1 MHINSNHSN
10 IAFGREIDF
19 CRDWLNLK
27 SIRACWY
34 SRPVIIE
41 RILQRLVEV
50 AQTPYARA
58 VKNLQDSSV
67 SAMPPSG
74 SILKTKYAH
83 IKMGAGDIVVTKKQL
98 INSCFEYFLH
108 WIFCLS
114 AIIFVKN
121 DRKCMLHSVLIYGIG
136 GENVFK
142 DGSDEGL
149 IEYFRLGPIR
159 ALRGDGPFFIE
170 YSRCARSLI
179 NECFTYS
186 KRPHVTLLRTA
197 KFGIFGRIRLLALHC
212 SSIFSF
218 GFCMLKNPVYSL
230 ISRDFAYAAIFSEM
244 DRRGF
249 IDSVIF
255 TTTNVLSQPLWTRAF
270 INAKVHMIWYSQSQ
284 QIISYQPDFLVSD
297 MPGLRW
303 IRVDVHWVWTNT
315 YAKYLRSLISRG
327 IVEAVGPVVWS
338 VPEISNPANQEIQVI
353 VFDVPPFS
361 DQVALEC
368 GEISN
373 YFNPKNLTLFIEDL
387 LKLKKRLESI
397 FVLPVVLVVKM
408 KRNYN
413 PAYDLK
419 YYKYL
424 EMLGALGQ
432 IRLVSCTSNIYSLIS
447 TGRLVIAYPFTS
459 PAYIAD
465 SLGVPSIYYDPT
477 DAIFRNDF
485 PDDASM
491 IEFAA
496 GSEQLFDKALSA
508 LNRYKFER
516 M

>member
-1 MHINSNHSN
+1 MQINSNHSN

-19 CRDWLNLK
+19 CRSWLNSK
-27 SIRACWY
+27 NIQACWY

-41 RILQRLVEV
+41 RILQRISEV
-50 AQTPYARA
+50 AHTPYARA
-58 VKNLQDSSV
+58 FKNLQDSKV
-67 SAMPPSG
+67 STISSPG
-74 SILKTKYAH
+74 STLKTKHFH
-83 IKMGAGDIVVTKKQL
+83 IKMGVGDIVVSKKQL

-121 DRKCMLHSVLIYGIG
+121 DRKCMLHSILIYGIG
-136 GENVFK
+136 VENVFR

-149 IEYFRLGPIR
+149 IEYFRLGPIE
-159 ALRGDGPFFIE
+159 ALKGDGPFFIE
-170 YSRCARSLI
+170 YSRCEGSLV

-197 KFGIFGRIRLLALHC
+197 KFGIIGRIRLLALHC

-218 GFCMLKNPVYSL
+218 GFCILKDPVYSL
-230 ISRDFAYAAIFSEM
+230 ISRDFAYAAVFSEM

-249 IDSVIF
+249 IDSIIF
-255 TTTNVLSQPLWTRAF
+255 TTTNVLSQPLWARAL

-303 IRVDVHWVWTNT
+303 ISVDVHWVWTNT
-315 YAKYLRSLISRG
+315 YAKYLKSLISRG
-327 IVEAVGPVVWS
+327 VVKVVGPVVWS

-373 YFNPKNLTLFIEDL
+373 YFNPENLTLFIEDL
-387 LKLKKRLESI
+387 LHLKSKLETI

-413 PAYDLK
+413 SAYDLK

-424 EMLGALGQ
+424 ERLEAHGK
-432 IRLVSCTSNIYSLIS
+432 IRLVSCACNIYSLIS
-447 TGRLVIAYPFTS
+447 AGRLVIAYPFTS

-465 SLGVPSIYYDPT
+465 SLRVPSIYYDPT
-477 DAIFRNDF
+477 ATIFRNDF
-485 PDDASM
+485 PDGAST

-496 GSEQLFDKALSA
+496 GAEQLFDKALSA
-508 LNRYKFER
+508 LNEYKFER